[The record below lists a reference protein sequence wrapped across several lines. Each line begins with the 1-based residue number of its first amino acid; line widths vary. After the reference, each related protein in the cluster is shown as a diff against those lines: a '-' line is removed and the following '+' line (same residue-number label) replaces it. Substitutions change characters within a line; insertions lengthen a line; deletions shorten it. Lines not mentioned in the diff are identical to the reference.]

1 MAGMAATGRADRRPI
16 LVVDDDV
23 KIVRLVR
30 TYLERAG
37 YRVVEATDGRSAL
50 AAIALEMPILVVLD
64 VMLPEVDG
72 LAVLRAVRRTD
83 RTPVIILSARGL
95 VDDRIAGLTAGA
107 DDYLPKP
114 FSPAE
119 LVLRVERILERS
131 EPAAVK
137 GPIHHG
143 DLVVDRD
150 RHEVRVRNQLVG
162 LTSIEFRLLVALL
175 EADGRVLTRDQL
187 LDAVYGQDEAGILDR
202 TVDVH
207 IGRLR
212 DKLGDNAE
220 RATLRRNGPR
230 RRLSCSA
237 RRAGRRRRVNR
248 DRAVIRRP
256 GGIASQIA
264 LAALLVA
271 GIAIAIL
278 VVGVL
283 VVGGQSFANLM
294 AEHGESADS
303 SREMFMDSVGW
314 VVVGTIIVAV
324 AVAMSVASLL
334 GARLALPL
342 RDMDRAARQI
352 AAGDY
357 RARIPRK
364 GPEEIVS
371 LSDSFNQ
378 MAAALEEQERMRR
391 EFIANAAHELRT
403 PLTNLQG
410 YLEALRDGVI
420 DADPATFESLLEES
434 ERLVRLSRSLDT
446 LAAGDAGGAPAT
458 VDLDLARLIRSA
470 VDLARPG
477 IVSGGLELSVDV
489 PTDLPARGDPDQL
502 AQVLSNLLQNA
513 VRYTPSGGRIDVT
526 GGTASG
532 RRPRVGDEYRGRD
545 PQRGPAARLRALL
558 SSREVT

>member
-1 MAGMAATGRADRRPI
+1 
-16 LVVDDDV
+16 
-23 KIVRLVR
+23 
-30 TYLERAG
+30 
-37 YRVVEATDGRSAL
+37 
-50 AAIALEMPILVVLD
+50 MPTTI
-64 VMLPEVDG
+64 
-72 LAVLRAVRRTD
+72 
-83 RTPVIILSARGL
+83 
-95 VDDRIAGLTAGA
+95 
-107 DDYLPKP
+107 LPKP

-119 LVLRVERILERS
+119 LVLRVERILERTDPGAVT
-131 EPAAVK
+131 EPAPVK

-150 RHEVRVRNQLVG
+150 RHEVRVGNQLVA
-162 LTSIEFRLLVALL
+162 LTAIEFRLLVALL

-220 RATLRRNGPR
+220 QPRYVATVRGAGYRAAP
-230 RRLSCSA
+230 A
-237 RRAGRRRRVNR
+237 RADRRRRVNR

-256 GGIASQIA
+256 GGIALQIA

-271 GIAIAIL
+271 GISIAIL

-294 AEHGESADS
+294 AEHGESTDS

-446 LAAGDAGGAPAT
+446 LAAGDAGRR
-458 VDLDLARLIRSA
+458 ARDRRS
-470 VDLARPG
+470 RPR
-477 IVSGGLELSVDV
+477 
-489 PTDLPARGDPDQL
+489 AADPI
-502 AQVLSNLLQNA
+502 
-513 VRYTPSGGRIDVT
+513 GGRPC
-526 GGTASG
+526 TAGHGLGRSRAQRRRSDRPAGSWRSG
-532 RRPRVGDEYRGRD
+532 PALPGALE
-545 PQRGPAARLRALL
+545 PAAERGPLHAGGRPDRRQRRNGVRAT
-558 SSREVT
+558 SSCR

>member
-50 AAIALEMPILVVLD
+50 AAITLEMPILVVLD

-150 RHEVRVRNQLVG
+150 RHEVRVGDQLVG

-220 RATLRRNGPR
+220 QPRYVATVRG
-230 RRLSCSA
+230 
-237 RRAGRRRRVNR
+237 AGY
-248 DRAVIRRP
+248 
-256 GGIASQIA
+256 
-264 LAALLVA
+264 
-271 GIAIAIL
+271 
-278 VVGVL
+278 
-283 VVGGQSFANLM
+283 
-294 AEHGESADS
+294 
-303 SREMFMDSVGW
+303 
-314 VVVGTIIVAV
+314 
-324 AVAMSVASLL
+324 
-334 GARLALPL
+334 
-342 RDMDRAARQI
+342 RAAPV
-352 AAGDY
+352 A
-357 RARIPRK
+357 P
-364 GPEEIVS
+364 
-371 LSDSFNQ
+371 
-378 MAAALEEQERMRR
+378 
-391 EFIANAAHELRT
+391 
-403 PLTNLQG
+403 
-410 YLEALRDGVI
+410 
-420 DADPATFESLLEES
+420 AD
-434 ERLVRLSRSLDT
+434 
-446 LAAGDAGGAPAT
+446 GGA
-458 VDLDLARLIRSA
+458 S
-470 VDLARPG
+470 
-477 IVSGGLELSVDV
+477 
-489 PTDLPARGDPDQL
+489 
-502 AQVLSNLLQNA
+502 
-513 VRYTPSGGRIDVT
+513 T
-526 GGTASG
+526 GT
-532 RRPRVGDEYRGRD
+532 
-545 PQRGPAARLRALL
+545 GP
-558 SSREVT
+558 